1 MRREERDPVEGS
13 AVTRPIGERVA
24 AAEEQLEV
32 IDRELA
38 RVRDRLHELEA
49 DRATIRLL
57 LDQMSRMSARVEEV
71 ASSVEDV
78 AKRTAEQVV
87 GIFYSD
93 KTQLD
98 EVRKERR
105 RDRVKVALQALA
117 IGISLGS
124 LLVLIILR

>member
-1 MRREERDPVEGS
+1 MEGP

>member
-1 MRREERDPVEGS
+1 VEGP